1 VARGA
6 AERAGIV
13 AATSELIKV
22 VEFKKWLQSAHSDP
36 TGSGS
41 KPLRPLRDLDVGV
54 YDVVGVKPHAETT
67 KATRSH
73 TLYLQVDGD
82 IVPYHSTGSIDA
94 GIASHA
100 EALQPLLNAIGADH
114 GVGAFY
120 MDASA
125 TCTPIGK
132 LTAAQEGGK
141 AANGKQEADVSLC
154 ILDVEVSL
162 TRREMRDRR
171 SAELARMQAAPSLR
185 SRPRRPSMSPTP

>member
-1 VARGA
+1 
-6 AERAGIV
+6 
-13 AATSELIKV
+13 
-22 VEFKKWLQSAHSDP
+22 
-36 TGSGS
+36 
-41 KPLRPLRDLDVGV
+41 
-54 YDVVGVKPHAETT
+54 
-67 KATRSH
+67 
-73 TLYLQVDGD
+73 
-82 IVPYHSTGSIDA
+82 
-94 GIASHA
+94 
-100 EALQPLLNAIGADH
+100 
-114 GVGAFY
+114 